1 MKTRRYKK
9 RKTRKAKKSRKILGG
24 YNQPSD
30 IDSVRLLL
38 RSSIGTAGNIK
49 LPQGEIADLI
59 ARAGISRLPPN
70 LANQLQTRATDLQ
83 NRYQRYADQLQ
94 FNRDH
99 LERAR
104 ARYPHA
110 FLPGALPFPIR
121 QTGYTWHPRGEIDNT
136 TGRPLYAGEDRF
148 AREF

>member
-1 MKTRRYKK
+1 M
-9 RKTRKAKKSRKILGG
+9 LG
-24 YNQPSD
+24 
-30 IDSVRLLL
+30 LLL
-38 RSSIGTAGNIK
+38 GKIAKREKGRKGIGTVM
-49 LPQGEIADLI
+49 LPEL
-59 ARAGISRLPPN
+59 SKHVKN
-70 LANQLQTRATDLQ
+70 NNFEHATDLQ

-121 QTGYTWHPRGEIDNT
+121 QTGYTWHPRGEIE
-136 TGRPLYAGEDRF
+136 LSQSVKA
-148 AREF
+148 